1 MTNPGMTVK
10 IPIVYL
16 CVLYLFQVI
25 LNQRGLFYKEI
36 NILKK
41 WDYQQSLDN
50 MPWDSGLN
58 KRCSM
63 GISVLKGIWN
73 SLMCR

>member
-36 NILKK
+36 NI
-41 WDYQQSLDN
+41 
-50 MPWDSGLN
+50 
-58 KRCSM
+58 
-63 GISVLKGIWN
+63 
-73 SLMCR
+73 